1 MIVMAKEIERKFL
14 VNDSW
19 QPKEEGQRMAQGY
32 LCTEPAHTVRVRV
45 KGGRGYLTVKGRSE
59 GIQRE
64 EFEYEIPLRDAE
76 AMLQLC
82 DGPLV
87 EKVRYREKWG
97 AFCWEID
104 VFSGANDGLCVAEI
118 ELPDDQAEFPR
129 PSWLGREV
137 SGEVQYYNS
146 QLIKHPY
153 SEWKKV

>member
-19 QPKEEGQRMAQGY
+19 QPKEDGQRIAQGY

-45 KGGRGYLTVKGRSE
+45 KGGRGYLTVKGRNE

-87 EKVRYREKWG
+87 EKVRYRENG
-97 AFCWEID
+97 ARFVGRSTCFLGQMTAFASRKSSCPTIRQNFRARHGW
-104 VFSGANDGLCVAEI
+104 DGR
-118 ELPDDQAEFPR
+118 FPAR
-129 PSWLGREV
+129 CGITTR
-137 SGEVQYYNS
+137 N
-146 QLIKHPY
+146 
-153 SEWKKV
+153 

>member
-19 QPKEEGQRMAQGY
+19 RPKEEGQRIAQGY

-45 KGGRGYLTVKGRSE
+45 KGKRGYLTVKGRSE
-59 GIQRE
+59 GIQRQ
-64 EFEYEIPLRDAE
+64 EFEYEIPLADAE
-76 AMLQLC
+76 DMLQLC

-87 EKVRYREKWG
+87 EKVRYREKCG
-97 AFCWEID
+97 AFFWEID

-118 ELPDDQAEFPR
+118 ELPDEQAEFLR

-137 SGEVQYYNS
+137 SGDVRYYNS
-146 QLIKHPY
+146 QLIKYPY
-153 SEWKKV
+153 SEWKKE